1 MKKTDENRENLFGD
15 LRKTQPFRVPENYF
29 ETFADR
35 LKVRIAEE
43 EYQRKNKPLLF
54 YLKPAFTIAAS
65 LAITMLLLYVPY
77 RKFTSPDPEMIA
89 QQRLVNDAADSLNAI
104 PVSIFSYFSDD
115 QFISAVRAM
124 NDLDSQSL
132 SAENLADFIAADYS
146 EYEIIA
152 NN

>member
-1 MKKTDENRENLFGD
+1 MKKTAENKENLFED
-15 LRKTQPFRVPENYF
+15 LRKAQPFRVPENYF

-35 LKVRIAEE
+35 LKARITEE
-43 EYQRKNKPLLF
+43 EYQRKNKSLLF

-65 LAITMLLLYVPY
+65 LAIAMLLLYIPY
-77 RKFTSPDPEMIA
+77 RKFILPDPEIIA
-89 QQRLVNDAADSLNAI
+89 QQRLVNDVADSLNAI

-124 NDLDSQSL
+124 NDLESQSL
-132 SAENLADFIAADYS
+132 SSENLADFIAADYS